1 MGKRLGTENVTG
13 RVESDKKIIERDNRR
28 LFTIIIKIVVFTVIN
43 IILGVAGAEIIKLF
57 VLPYVEQY
65 GKLSISKLILNNVN
79 GFRNSTY
86 AKYCYVVIG
95 LWVYVFLSEILLIIR
110 TIKKI
115 DCVRNDECLSCEK
128 YLKCRYKDIKVERTY

>member
-1 MGKRLGTENVTG
+1 MGKENNTEHVTG
-13 RVESDKKIIERDNRR
+13 VVDSDEVTNTSDTKRLFIVIGKLV
-28 LFTIIIKIVVFTVIN
+28 LFTIINMV
-43 IILGVAGAEIIKLF
+43 LGIAGAEIMKLF

-65 GKLSISKLILNNVN
+65 GKLSIAKLLLNNVN

-95 LWVYVFLSEILLIIR
+95 LWTYVFLSELLLIFR

-115 DCVRNDECLSCEK
+115 DCVKNDECLYCEK
-128 YLKCRYKDIKVERTY
+128 YLKCRYRDIKVDRNY

>member
-1 MGKRLGTENVTG
+1 MGNDNTEQGTGVI
-13 RVESDKKIIERDNRR
+13 VSDEVVNKRDNKR
-28 LFTIIIKIVVFTVIN
+28 FFIVIGKVVIFTVIN
-43 IILGVAGAEIIKLF
+43 IILGIAGAEIIKLF

-65 GKLSISKLILNNVN
+65 GKLSIAKLLLNNVN

-95 LWVYVFLSEILLIIR
+95 LWVYVFLSEVLLILR

-115 DCVRNDECLSCEK
+115 DCVKNDECLSF
-128 YLKCRYKDIKVERTY
+128 LQ

>member
-1 MGKRLGTENVTG
+1 MGNDNTEQGTGVI
-13 RVESDKKIIERDNRR
+13 VSDEVVNKRDNKR
-28 LFTIIIKIVVFTVIN
+28 FFIVIGKVVIFTVIN
-43 IILGVAGAEIIKLF
+43 IILGIAGAEIIKLF

-65 GKLSISKLILNNVN
+65 GKLSIAKLLLNNVN

-95 LWVYVFLSEILLIIR
+95 LWVYVFLSEVLLIIR

-115 DCVRNDECLSCEK
+115 DCVKNDECLSCEK
-128 YLKCRYKDIKVERTY
+128 YLKCRYRDIKIERTY